1 MGFNK
6 SIVALTDGTLQ
17 VTENKVVM
25 AEPSLLK
32 MNFVTLKSL
41 SCPLV
46 WRFYSLMFTRK
57 SM

>member
-6 SIVALTDGTLQ
+6 SKVALTDGTLQ

-25 AEPSLLK
+25 AELSLLK
-32 MNFVTLKSL
+32 MKFVTLKS
-41 SCPLV
+41 V
-46 WRFYSLMFTRK
+46 WRFYTLMFIRK